1 MHPAVTLS
9 CPQPFLNALV
19 EESLPQPVMSLC
31 ANYEQGRWRASE
43 LSAHL
48 VQWLPEFALS
58 WAERDA
64 FGLRNGVELLRRAAR
79 TVYET
84 DKYRLRGEFGE
95 LLLHGVLRSHFG
107 TEPGVAKLAFKTAAN
122 DTVKGFDVVHIVDA
136 GDSQIELWL
145 GEAKFYSDLRAAI
158 RDAVSELHAHLA
170 PDYLRTEFM
179 LITNKLDPGAPFARE
194 LRELLDAGK
203 TLDDVFHSLRI
214 PVLLTYESPC
224 VQGHSLRDDVYLEAF
239 RAEAL
244 EACAS
249 FWASG
254 PPDKVSLHLI
264 LVPLHTKQDLIDELH
279 TRLTAAQTI

>member
-1 MHPAVTLS
+1 
-9 CPQPFLNALV
+9 
-19 EESLPQPVMSLC
+19 MSLC
-31 ANYEQGRWRASE
+31 ANYEQGRWRSSE

-48 VQWLPEFALS
+48 IEWLPEFALS

-64 FGLRNGVELLRRAAR
+64 FGLGNGVELLRRAAR

-84 DKYRLRGEFGE
+84 DKYRRRGEFGE
-95 LLLHGVLRSHFG
+95 LLLHAVLRSHFG
-107 TEPGVAKLAFKTAAN
+107 TEPGLAKLAFKTAAN

-145 GEAKFYSDLRAAI
+145 GEAKFYSDLRGAI
-158 RDAVSELHAHLA
+158 RDAVAELHEHLT

-179 LITNKLDPGAPFARE
+179 LITNKLDPAAPFGRE
-194 LRELLDAGK
+194 LRALLDAHK
-203 TLDDVFHSLRI
+203 TLDEVFDALRI

-224 VQGHSLRDDVYLEAF
+224 IRGHTLRDAAYLEAF

-244 EACAS
+244 AACSS

-264 LVPLHTKQDLIDELH
+264 LVPLHTKQDLIDQLH
-279 TRLTAAQTI
+279 ARLAAAQLL